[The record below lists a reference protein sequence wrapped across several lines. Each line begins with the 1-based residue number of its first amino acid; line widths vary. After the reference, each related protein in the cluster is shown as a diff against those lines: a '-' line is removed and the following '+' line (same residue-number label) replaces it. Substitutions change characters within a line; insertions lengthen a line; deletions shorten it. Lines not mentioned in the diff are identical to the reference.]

1 MKLRAL
7 LILLVLVVAMLPVY
21 YMNRWMRWVMRPRES
36 AGRLFL
42 FLLANFVLI
51 IVYTMLLVG
60 MIVRIFPTR

>member
-21 YMNRWMRWVMRPRES
+21 YMNRWMRRVMRPRES